1 MNVAERIGNVSNE
14 LKSKAQQAR
23 FERVDDSNE
32 ELKHE
37 NKLLRDQL
45 EEDSANRDRMV
56 AALDRME
63 MTPRKRKRGGWIRTI
78 LVAGVAYVLGTRA
91 GRERYM
97 QIRDAVGRMLKRTP
111 PANEMRDRTPD
122 VAQMAETSTES
133 AAQTVRKQ
141 VGQE

>member
-1 MNVAERIGNVSNE
+1 MNVAERVGNVSNE

-97 QIRDAVGRMLKRTP
+97 QIQDAVGRMLKRTP
-111 PANEMRDRTPD
+111 LASENRAQD
-122 VAQMAETSTES
+122 VAQMAETSIGS
-133 AAQTVRKQ
+133 AAQTGRNQ